1 MAKPIIVVP
10 YQEGWPDQF
19 RRLSDRLND
28 ALGPLAARIEHVGST
43 AVPGLWAKPIIDID
57 IVISMEAAFGLIQS
71 SLDRIG
77 YDYLG
82 DQGVNGREAFGLR
95 ESGTAVPEHHL
106 YVCRSDSDELRRHIE
121 FRDYLLTHSE
131 RAAGYSELK
140 RNLAAK
146 YRDDRNAYT
155 DAKNEF
161 IATALNDASET
172 C

>member
-1 MAKPIIVVP
+1 
-10 YQEGWPDQF
+10 
-19 RRLSDRLND
+19 
-28 ALGPLAARIEHVGST
+28 
-43 AVPGLWAKPIIDID
+43 
-57 IVISMEAAFGLIQS
+57 MEAAFGLIQS
-71 SLDRIG
+71 SLDKIG
-77 YDYLG
+77 CDYLG

-131 RAAGYSELK
+131 RAAGYSLLK

-161 IATALNDASET
+161 IATALNDASGT
-172 C
+172 S